1 MNLRCT
7 SKLLKL
13 LGVRPEMEPPE
24 EHHNWYGNLLWIDRR
39 KSLLLTHE
47 DTLFSIFVPDIRKAD
62 LTPLGQFMAEHIS
75 VALRQERLPPRT
87 FGELSN
93 PQVTVAKTR
102 SRSVL
107 GSMNDMAY
115 NCFHWVESLG
125 GLANMQVEKL
135 NHDLRTTPMGALN
148 YAYPLDKVKELAW
161 QPSAQK
167 AHGTEGV

>member
-47 DTLFSIFVPDIRKAD
+47 DTLFSIFVLDIRKAD
-62 LTPLGQFMAEHIS
+62 LTPLGPFMAEQIS

-87 FGELSN
+87 FGDLSN

-107 GSMNDMAY
+107 GSMNDMA
-115 NCFHWVESLG
+115 S
-125 GLANMQVEKL
+125 
-135 NHDLRTTPMGALN
+135 
-148 YAYPLDKVKELAW
+148 
-161 QPSAQK
+161 
-167 AHGTEGV
+167 